1 MNIEKILEAHPEM
14 KDFYTAL
21 KKDFIAPQMKQEF
34 IDQQCAALE
43 LRRNS
48 KEFRNAALER
58 IIISQVIYEKSKE
71 IYTLIDKHGDSGV
84 IHSTGE
90 LRILNAFFG
99 ESWHSNYF
107 RMITEA
113 LGSIVKVTHSSHE
126 GGKLASE
133 FKALNFY
140 VNFFKSVRNNALY
153 FSEEIEKAFNMF
165 EQKTGTKNDYLSL
178 LDINAAIWRFSIVLC
193 KFPDIHTFDGA
204 KKAQTSITLTL
215 LKEISEKTTWLEK
228 ELEYSPPGQEPEPE

>member
-1 MNIEKILEAHPEM
+1 MNIEKILKAHPEI

-43 LRRNS
+43 LRKNS

-84 IHSTGE
+84 IHSAGE

-99 ESWHSNYF
+99 EFRHSNYF

-113 LGSIVKVTHSSHE
+113 LGSIVRVTHSSHE

-140 VNFFKSVRNNALY
+140 INIFKSVKNNALY

-165 EQKTGTKNDYLSL
+165 EQKTGTKNDYLNL
-178 LDINAAIWRFSIVLC
+178 LNIDASVWRFSIVLH
-193 KFPDIHTFDGA
+193 KYPDIDTLDGA
-204 KKAQTSITLTL
+204 KKAQTSISLML
-215 LKEISEKTTWLEK
+215 LKEISEKITWFEK
-228 ELEYSPPGQEPEPE
+228 ELELSQSCQEPAPE